1 MAGSHNI
8 KCDECGVIDRQLYKG
23 FRSDYSEMRE
33 RVRNLWQKSGLE
45 LSEFHKKYLSA
56 TMDALEHAD
65 AGKEPQAEFRKSA
78 AVRRKAADHELKTG
92 HSVMMNGWRTSGVGW
107 DLASWFR

>member
-1 MAGSHNI
+1 MTENHNI
-8 KCDECGVIDRQLYKG
+8 KCEEGGVIYRQLYEA

-45 LSEFHKKYLSA
+45 LSEFHKKHLSSA
-56 TMDALEHAD
+56 MDALEQSD
-65 AGKEPQAEFRKSA
+65 PGKEPQAEFPRSA
-78 AVRRKAADHELKTG
+78 EVRRKAAEHELKTG
-92 HSVMMNGWRTSGVGW
+92 HSVMMNGWRTSGVGG

>member
-1 MAGSHNI
+1 MTENHNI
-8 KCDECGVIDRQLYKG
+8 NCEECGVIYRQLYEA
-23 FRSDYSEMRE
+23 FRFDYSEMRE

-65 AGKEPQAEFRKSA
+65 PGKEPQAEFRKSA
-78 AVRRKAADHELKTG
+78 VVRRKAADHELKTG
-92 HSVMMNGWRTSGVGW
+92 HSVMMNGWRTSGLGG